1 MRQIFQ
7 DNDLQKSF
15 LKKGYVQ
22 VPMLSSTQVMYL
34 LEEIAKLRPYDNFAP
49 KNSYHCSFLDPNLE
63 YKRQTYNLIRG
74 IFTPFVNEYLVG
86 YEILNCN
93 FYVKPPH
100 TGEFQIHQ
108 NWPAIADI
116 NDTTVTIW
124 CPLVDVIESNGAIQV
139 VAGSHKILPHIEA
152 PNSPPYFVNFQ
163 EALIEKYLKPFPMK
177 AGEAIIFDDG
187 LIHWS
192 RKNDSDQSRIAIQI
206 LCIPS
211 DATPTFFFKECE
223 ERFELI
229 HADSEF
235 FLTSHVSDL
244 YGDRKPDWKSV
255 GFVKNQNRLITE
267 EEFAKLLKN
276 GEEIRSQIYS

>member
-1 MRQIFQ
+1 MRQVFQ
-7 DNDLQKSF
+7 DDNLQKSF
-15 LKKGYVQ
+15 LKKGYAQ
-22 VPMLSSTQVMYL
+22 VPMLSSKQVMYL
-34 LEEIAKLRPYDNFAP
+34 LQEIGKLRPDDNFAP

-63 YKRQTYNLIRG
+63 YKCQTYNLIKG
-74 IFTPFVNEYLVG
+74 VFTPFVNEYLVG

-116 NDTTVTIW
+116 SDTTVTIW
-124 CPLVDVIESNGAIQV
+124 CPLVDVIESNGAIQIV
-139 VAGSHKILPHIEA
+139 EGSHKILPHIEA
-152 PNSPPYFVNFQ
+152 PNSPPYFANFQ
-163 EALIEKYLKPFPMK
+163 KALIEKYLKPFPMK
-177 AGEAIIFDDG
+177 AGEAIIFDDA

-211 DATPTFFFKECE
+211 DATPTFFFKEND

-235 FLTSHVSDL
+235 FLTTHVSEL
-244 YGDRKPDWKSV
+244 YGSRKPEWKSE
-255 GFVKNQNRLITE
+255 GFVENQNRMITE
-267 EEFAKLLKN
+267 EEFAELLKN
-276 GEEIRSQIYS
+276 GDEIRSKI